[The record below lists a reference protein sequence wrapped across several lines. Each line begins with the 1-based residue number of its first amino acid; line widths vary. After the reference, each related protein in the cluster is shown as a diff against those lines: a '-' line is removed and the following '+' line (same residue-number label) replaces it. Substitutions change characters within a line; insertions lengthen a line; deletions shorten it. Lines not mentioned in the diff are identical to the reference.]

1 MSLTN
6 LKIINRSLTR
16 LGAPTITALDGL
28 TREAEVMEQLYEHIF
43 ETILTETTWNFA
55 VKDVELSL
63 TTTTPTDPNF
73 ISQYQLPVDYL
84 QTVKFY
90 DVAGGTISNYVR
102 QGSQVLANVTRL
114 FAKYTFKPAETELPA
129 WFVNYLVLKLA
140 HNAQEALIGI
150 GTVQDR
156 LSVEIAEERIAAY
169 KQDNR
174 ELTSVDALA
183 PSSFVSVRL

>member
-1 MSLTN
+1 MALTK
-6 LKIINRSLTR
+6 LQIINRSLTR

-28 TREAEVMEQLYEHIF
+28 TREAEVMEQLYDHIF
-43 ETILTETTWNFA
+43 EAILTETTWNFA
-55 VKDVELSL
+55 IKDIELSL
-63 TTTTPTDPNF
+63 TLTTPTDPNYTK
-73 ISQYQLPVDYL
+73 QYELPVDYL

-90 DVAGGTISNYVR
+90 NVAGGAITGYAR

-114 FAKYTFKPAETELPA
+114 FLKYTFKPAETELPA
-129 WFVNYLVLKLA
+129 WFINYLVLKLA

-156 LSVEIAEERIAAY
+156 LFVEISEERIAAY

-183 PSSFVSVRL
+183 PSSYVSVRL